1 MPRIGFFTQNH
12 KHFRFLNTLLETS
25 ARAFQPQT
33 ASPLTAG
40 SDNCGRNAF
49 CSPSNDP
56 FQPLPDRS
64 SAPPLVPK
72 TKRQRYS

>member
-33 ASPLTAG
+33 ASQQ
-40 SDNCGRNAF
+40 N
-49 CSPSNDP
+49 
-56 FQPLPDRS
+56 
-64 SAPPLVPK
+64 LVQK
-72 TKRQRYS
+72 DI